1 MAEFLTIYIMSF
13 VFSFLYSKSKDKS
26 SIIIFLTL
34 SFLILFLPLALRY
47 GIGTDYNSYVQ
58 IASSA
63 IAHKK
68 YFSFEIGWA
77 PILWLIAQFD
87 LDIQIFFV
95 IPAFFTILI
104 LFVVIPRKY
113 FWLCIPAYISIAYLE
128 SFSLVRQS
136 FAASILLLSIR
147 AFYNKKNIL
156 ALFWFA
162 LSVLF
167 HKSVVFMFPLFLLS
181 IFRWKFLNVYTSVFI
196 FVCSCAF
203 FSVFNVASFLMQ
215 NVLGNSIYA
224 GYIGGGYDKKTEL
237 GSGLGLLLRLVMFA
251 VFLFCIRRSA
261 RTNEGSLFISRR
273 YVYTVFSLYMLS
285 AAHILAAQ
293 IHIFN
298 RIPNLFSPFYVYVL
312 IAVVQSKSRYRKIV
326 LIFTLSVLFIFFIK
340 TLQVSSS
347 SLGRGLGIVPYKSIF
362 ER

>member
-1 MAEFLTIYIMSF
+1 MSF

-34 SFLILFLPLALRY
+34 SFLILFLPLALRA
-47 GIGTDYNSYVQ
+47 GIGTDYNSYVR
-58 IASSA
+58 IVSSA
-63 IAHKK
+63 IAHKN
-68 YFSFEIGWA
+68 YFPFEIGWT

-104 LFVVIPRKY
+104 LFVVIPRRH
-113 FWLCIPAYISIAYLE
+113 FWMCILAYISIAYLE
-128 SFSLVRQS
+128 SFSLVRQA
-136 FAASILLLSIR
+136 FAASIFLLSVR
-147 AFYNKKNIL
+147 AFYNKHNIK
-156 ALFWFA
+156 ALFWFI
-162 LSVLF
+162 LSAIF
-167 HKSVVFMFPLFLLS
+167 HKSVVFMAPLFFLS
-181 IFRWKFLNVYTSVFI
+181 LFRWKFLNVYTSVFI

-203 FSVFNVASFLMQ
+203 FSIFNVGSFLMQ

-224 GYIGGGYDKKTEL
+224 GYIGGGYDKKTEM
-237 GSGLGLLLRLVMFA
+237 GSGLGLFLRLVMFA
-251 VFLFCIRRSA
+251 AFLFCIRRSA
-261 RTNEGSLFISRR
+261 RTNEDSLFISRR
-273 YVYTVFSLYMLS
+273 YVYTVFSLYMLALS
-285 AAHILAAQ
+285 HILAAQ

-298 RIPNLFSPFYVYVL
+298 RIPNLFSPFYVYIL
-312 IAVVQSKSRYRKIV
+312 LAIVQSKSRYRKIV
-326 LIFTLSVLFIFFIK
+326 LIFTLSVLFVLFMK